1 MKSSPALRKT
11 LRTVVPVTLAVLLLG
26 GFAGCRLL
34 VEEFRAFGIGDRFV
48 ENYDASRLAVQA
60 IEADVL
66 PEDDEYFAGRA
77 AAARI
82 MDTYGVY
89 DDQAA
94 NDYINVLGQTLALAS
109 NRPVIY
115 AGYRFLILDTDEING
130 LATPGGHIFVTRGL
144 LRLAEDEH
152 EVAAILAHEISHVA
166 HRHGAQAIMET
177 KGRNLALRAEA
188 LNYRLAAVGA
198 ESSILGRGV
207 AVLEERVQSVVNA
220 LLGDGYSV
228 ESEKEADLGAIQ
240 ILLTLGYDPRAL
252 TRVLERLDDSEKI
265 AGRDKKGFHQTHPNP
280 GRRIREIEKRL
291 ANYPGIT
298 QVDDNAANRR
308 YRRALG
314 DI

>member
-1 MKSSPALRKT
+1 MKTKSIPN
-11 LRTVVPVTLAVLLLG
+11 AVLVVSVVILAALVG
-26 GFAGCRLL
+26 GCQMI

-48 ENYDASRLAVQA
+48 ENYDASRMAIQA
-60 IEADVL
+60 IEADTL

-82 MDTYGVY
+82 IGTYDIY
-89 DDQAA
+89 ENEEATE
-94 NDYINVLGQTLALAS
+94 YINVLGQTLALAS
-109 NRPVIY
+109 TRPVIY
-115 AGYRFLILDTDEING
+115 AGYRFMILDTDEING

-144 LRLAEDEH
+144 LRLAENEH
-152 EVAAILAHEISHVA
+152 EVAAILAHEISHVEN
-166 HRHGAQAIMET
+166 RHGAKAIMET

-198 ESSILGRGV
+198 ESSIIGRGV

-228 ESEKEADLGAIQ
+228 DAEQEADLGAIQ
-240 ILLTLGYDPRAL
+240 MLLTLGYDPRAL
-252 TRVLERLDDSEKI
+252 SIVLDRLDESEKN
-265 AGRDKKGFHQTHPNP
+265 AGRDKKGFHKTHPKP

-308 YRRALG
+308 YREALG
-314 DI
+314 GI